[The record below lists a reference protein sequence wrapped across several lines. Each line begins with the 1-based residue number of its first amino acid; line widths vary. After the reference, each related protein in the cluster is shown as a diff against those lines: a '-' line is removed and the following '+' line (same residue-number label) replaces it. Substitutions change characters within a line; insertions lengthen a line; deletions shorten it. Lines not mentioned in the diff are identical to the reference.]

1 MLCILDA
8 LIIMFDLY
16 FDLQSF
22 QLCKPLAMDYEAVR
36 GGTLSVRS
44 EKNENLKTLVLTLT
58 SFQFLRYNRL
68 KLHILF

>member
-36 GGTLSVRS
+36 GGALSARS
-44 EKNENLKTLVLTLT
+44 GKTE
-58 SFQFLRYNRL
+58 
-68 KLHILF
+68 I